1 MVSNGIA
8 RTGLFNK
15 IHMTIMSLDK
25 HHTGKSMMQTQFPSA
40 DAAETAFYEAFEQND
55 VEAMMDVWCM
65 HEDIECIHPL
75 GERLMGVEAVSGS
88 WRSILSGSRQL
99 TFRLTHARRF
109 ENDSLAIHVVYEN
122 IAVDGRPQPPVVA
135 TNVYRFNGSSWHMVL
150 HHASPATDIA
160 AKDEAETGQTGDS
173 TIH

>member
-1 MVSNGIA
+1 MP
-8 RTGLFNK
+8 TEF
-15 IHMTIMSLDK
+15 H
-25 HHTGKSMMQTQFPSA
+25 SA
-40 DAAETAFYEAFEQND
+40 EAAEAAFYRAFEQND
-55 VEAMMDVWCM
+55 AGAMMQVWSPE
-65 HEDIECIHPL
+65 EDIECIHPL
-75 GERLMGVEAVSGS
+75 GKRLMGVDAVADS

-99 TFRLTHARRF
+99 TFRLTHTKRF
-109 ENDSLAIHVVYEN
+109 QTDSLAIHVVYEN

-173 TIH
+173 TLH

>member
-1 MVSNGIA
+1 MP
-8 RTGLFNK
+8 TEF
-15 IHMTIMSLDK
+15 H
-25 HHTGKSMMQTQFPSA
+25 SA
-40 DAAETAFYEAFEQND
+40 EAAEAAFYQAFEQND
-55 VEAMMDVWCM
+55 ADAMMQVWSPG
-65 HEDIECIHPL
+65 EDIECIHPL
-75 GERLMGVEAVSGS
+75 GKRLMGVAAVADS

-99 TFRLTHARRF
+99 TFRLTHATRF
-109 ENDSLAIHVVYEN
+109 QSDSLAIHVVYEN

-173 TIH
+173 TLH